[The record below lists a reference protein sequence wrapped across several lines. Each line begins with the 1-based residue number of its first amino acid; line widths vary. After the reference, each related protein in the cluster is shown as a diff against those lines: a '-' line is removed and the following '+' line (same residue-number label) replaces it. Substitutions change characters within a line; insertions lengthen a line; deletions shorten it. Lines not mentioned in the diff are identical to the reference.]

1 METKHTPGPWTLE
14 KIDDAEKTL
23 VYYRVNSGK
32 NTIGF
37 AGVYHNRKLT
47 DEEFTG
53 NAKLIAAAPE
63 LLDAC
68 IEMYELLERA
78 HKGSMLGKGI
88 RKQALEAIKKAT
100 E

>member
-1 METKHTPGPWTLE
+1 MASPGPWDLE

-47 DEEFTG
+47 DEECTA
-53 NAKLIAAAPE
+53 NAHLVAAAPE
-63 LLDAC
+63 M
-68 IEMYELLERA
+68 IEALFEAKRMYEELEPA
-78 HKGSMLGKGI
+78 GGWQGVYEQI
-88 RKQALEAIKKAT
+88 EDAIKKAT
-100 E
+100 KI